1 MALPAAGLDALWPQE
16 GAAESP
22 GRTGSAGR
30 GVDVE
35 ENHIFFFCV
44 CFFVVSLVFK
54 DDQLFFG

>member
-1 MALPAAGLDALWPQE
+1 MALPAAGLDAVWPQE

-35 ENHIFFFCV
+35 ENQ
-44 CFFVVSLVFK
+44 CFFVCFLWFHRY
-54 DDQLFFG
+54 LRMINFF

>member
-35 ENHIFFFCV
+35 ENHIFFFFCV
-44 CFFVVSLVFK
+44 FFCGFT
-54 DDQLFFG
+54 GI